1 MPKCTALSPM
11 VLHDP
16 QGIGFSGV
24 VKIQLLQNSVHASTV
39 PFSLDVIPLAS
50 ARELTVSVKLLASAN
65 PKALGEASVTALY
78 DVRRLQSSADPLT
91 IQQELR
97 SPGSTVRSQR

>member
-16 QGIGFSGV
+16 RGIGFSGV
-24 VKIQLLQNSVHASTV
+24 VNIQLLQNTVHASTV

-50 ARELTVSVKLLASAN
+50 ARELTVSVKLLASAKPLALRH
-65 PKALGEASVTALY
+65 PKV
-78 DVRRLQSSADPLT
+78 
-91 IQQELR
+91 
-97 SPGSTVRSQR
+97 